1 MLRVCGVTYTFTT
14 NYGSCLQAYALQHMI
29 GQMTIQGERCM
40 HELLPTSRLQG
51 YLDFEPAVS
60 VKRKV
65 KKLIAKWHRCQFA
78 PFEKAHM
85 HFAQCETFEELQ
97 SLNDRFDAFVC
108 GSDVI
113 WSPDFNH
120 GYDLFYLDFARKY
133 AFSYAASFGKSD
145 IPVSMYPE
153 IQKKLANLDS
163 ISVREEHGAKLVK
176 ECSDRTAQVV
186 SDPVLLLDRTAWNE
200 VAAPQK
206 KARKPYIFVYV
217 THWCKNMEQFIELLK
232 AETGLP
238 VVMSAYSVGVCLKR
252 KVFLPQSPDRWLQ
265 QLRDAEYVV
274 TNSFHATAFSNIFH
288 KKFFVVVN
296 GERDK
301 GINIRMYN
309 LLNKLG
315 LLDRLFAA
323 PPEKIDTAEIDF
335 TQADKEIAAM
345 REESLTFLRENL
357 EAAYAEKIKLVNKES

>member
-51 YLDFEPAVS
+51 DFEPAVS

-65 KKLIAKWHRCQFA
+65 KKMIAKWHRCQFA

-85 HFAQCETFEELQ
+85 RFTQCEAFDELQ

-145 IPVSMYPE
+145 IPESMYLE

-186 SDPVLLLDRTAWNE
+186 SDPVLLLDRTAWNDI
-200 VAAPQK
+200 AAPK
-206 KARKPYIFVYV
+206 KINQKPYIFVYV
-217 THWCKNMEQFIELLK
+217 THLGKNVEHFIARLK
-232 AETGLP
+232 AQTGLP
-238 VVMSAYSVGVCLKR
+238 VVISAYDIKTIIKKR
-252 KVFLPQSPDRWLQ
+252 IVQVQSPYRWLQ

-345 REESLTFLRENL
+345 REESLAFLRENL
-357 EAAYAEKIKLVNKES
+357 EAAYAEKIKLENKES